1 MSKEILDAVRALA
14 TEKNISSEK
23 LMVALEDALLS
34 AYKKTPGAA
43 PYAQVEMDRE
53 LGDFTVWELQIP
65 EELEALYDATVGQK
79 NKAAKKAPAT
89 KKATTNKSS
98 IKKTATKK
106 PAAKKTAGK
115 KPADK
120 KAAQAG

>member
-14 TEKNISSEK
+14 AEKNISSEK

-53 LGDFTVWELQIP
+53 LGDFTVWELKIP
-65 EELEALYDATVGQK
+65 EELEAQLLKEQEEERRGRPPRTRARSRTSTPRR
-79 NKAAKKAPAT
+79 ARRARRSRP
-89 KKATTNKSS
+89 SS
-98 IKKTATKK
+98 TSRSSRSTRTRSSAST
-106 PAAKKTAGK
+106 
-115 KPADK
+115 
-120 KAAQAG
+120 